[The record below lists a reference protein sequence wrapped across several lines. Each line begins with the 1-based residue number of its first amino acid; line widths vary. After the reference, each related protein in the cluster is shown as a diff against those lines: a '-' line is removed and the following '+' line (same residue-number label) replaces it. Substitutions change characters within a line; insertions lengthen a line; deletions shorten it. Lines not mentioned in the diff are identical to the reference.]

1 MGGRIQTT
9 ERGPAK
15 MPIIGKIRVGEK
27 RANENGVEYPVSLD
41 YFKAVGDYAQR
52 FHETFGD
59 KPTSFGIVFISDN
72 PEQSCNERYEL
83 RDKKTGNLIGS
94 GDGLNFKIWD
104 FDGKGYVDFIAS
116 DEKQKAKLADY
127 TRMWA
132 NGEQWRVTLTVD
144 FVIPKIASVMGLW
157 RFESKGV
164 ASSIPNIRDTFD
176 EIQKMAGTAV
186 NVPFDLQVK
195 KVKSQKPGDKR
206 LYPVVSLIPNV
217 GADKIDEVNQF
228 LEQGNSLRD
237 IKKFLRGDSSLEA
250 AKTLPTNQQL
260 QIKNK
265 ITVKAELF
273 DSNKI

>member
-1 MGGRIQTT
+1 
-9 ERGPAK
+9 
-15 MPIIGKIRVGEK
+15 
-27 RANENGVEYPVSLD
+27 
-41 YFKAVGDYAQR
+41 
-52 FHETFGD
+52 
-59 KPTSFGIVFISDN
+59 
-72 PEQSCNERYEL
+72 
-83 RDKKTGNLIGS
+83 
-94 GDGLNFKIWD
+94 
-104 FDGKGYVDFIAS
+104 
-116 DEKQKAKLADY
+116 
-127 TRMWA
+127 
-132 NGEQWRVTLTVD
+132 
-144 FVIPKIASVMGLW
+144 
-157 RFESKGV
+157 
-164 ASSIPNIRDTFD
+164 
-176 EIQKMAGTAV
+176 MAGTAV